1 MKAFLNFIRNLRS
14 ELGASC
20 IRVPS
25 LGVAFLL
32 MFQGLAYSSELIW
45 IDFLDV
51 IAAKETLMIKI
62 SRRGSNMAMKVTLG
76 HGLSARTI
84 GIVYDEPVE
93 GDNVEKLEPPPTRL
107 NPLQPGPKGG
117 EGTEGLKKR
126 FPSSR
131 CGCLLP
137 CDLSR
142 RR

>member
-93 GDNVEKLEPPPTRL
+93 GDNVEKLNVAIEKLIKNL
-107 NPLQPGPKGG
+107 NESDVVKLSLKDFSS
-117 EGTEGLKKR
+117 EIGLKPLELVR
-126 FPSSR
+126 PDT
-131 CGCLLP
+131 LE
-137 CDLSR
+137 
-142 RR
+142 